1 MPPGAAA
8 PPKAR
13 TPSAVTRSTYHH
25 GDLKKA
31 LGVAAWT
38 AIAELGP
45 AGTSLREVARRT
57 GVSAT
62 AALHHYGDKET
73 LLAAVAVE
81 GFRRLRRMRA
91 ARQSGVTDAT
101 ERLRIHLAMY
111 VRFSTQHPAVFEL
124 MYGGL
129 LASIDRLPELRV
141 EAMDSFGIL
150 KEAVGAYLAQIGA
163 TSPQVSLDAWTAWA
177 SVHGLATLA
186 GAFPDPKKRPGS
198 PGNAALTENMIQLM
212 LDGLAAKYAVPA
224 ASGRPGT
231 TGPG

>member
-1 MPPGAAA
+1 MATRAAA
-8 PPKAR
+8 PAKTAALP
-13 TPSAVTRSTYHH
+13 RSTYHH

-31 LGVAAWT
+31 LGAAAWT

-73 LLAAVAVE
+73 LLATVAVE

-91 ARQSGVTDAT
+91 ARQAGVADAT

-111 VRFSTQHPAVFEL
+111 LRFSTRHPAVFEL

-141 EAMDSFGIL
+141 EAMESFGIL
-150 KEAVGAYLAQIGA
+150 KQAVGAYLEQIGA
-163 TSPQVSLDAWTAWA
+163 ASPQTSLDAWTVWA

-186 GAFPDPKKRPGS
+186 GAFPDAKKRPGR
-198 PGNAALTENMIQLM
+198 PANTALTENLIQLL
-212 LDGLAAKYAVPA
+212 LDGLAAKYTVPA
-224 ASGRPGT
+224 ASRKPAAA
-231 TGPG
+231 GPA